1 MSTLGS
7 LFYHTNEALK
17 RIIFTSNLKISS
29 KQFITGPTAI
39 IVAFDPF
46 LNRFNLPKIDSIN
59 DDVFIYKT
67 YSGDSGY
74 FLENSNINYSA
85 LVIEGFGSG
94 NVSEFLLPKIK
105 DLLSNGIPVAI
116 CTRVPEGPLK
126 TNYNYPGGGKN
137 LRELGCI
144 FYNSI
149 DSHKMRI
156 FLAYLISC
164 KFSFYEINN
173 FFNLMYNNV

>member
-1 MSTLGS
+1 M
-7 LFYHTNEALK
+7 
-17 RIIFTSNLKISS
+17 
-29 KQFITGPTAI
+29 
-39 IVAFDPF
+39 
-46 LNRFNLPKIDSIN
+46 
-59 DDVFIYKT
+59 
-67 YSGDSGY
+67 
-74 FLENSNINYSA
+74 
-85 LVIEGFGSG
+85 
-94 NVSEFLLPKIK
+94 PKIK
-105 DLLSNGIPVAI
+105 DLLSNGIPIAI

-126 TNYNYPGGGKN
+126 TNYNYPGGGNN